1 MKLWKGRLKE
11 GLDLKAD
18 SFNSSIGFDQR
29 MYSEDILGSLAHARM
44 LAKTGIISEED
55 LQSIAGELTTIKEAI
70 QDGSLPVDP
79 YSEDIHTFIEGELTA
94 RIGDAGKRLHT
105 ARSRNDQVVT
115 DTRLFLKKMGLN
127 LSDSLTELMQ
137 TTFQVAE
144 ENLESIMPGYT
155 HLQAAQPV
163 TFAHHIMAYG
173 QMFLRDLDRLHDALA
188 RMDENPLGSC
198 ALAGT
203 TFPIDRHLTT
213 RLLGFARPTENSM
226 DSVSDRDYIL
236 ELEFVLAL
244 IMTHLSR
251 LSEELI
257 LWSSPGYRFVEMA
270 DAYSTGSSIMPQ
282 KKNPDMAE
290 LIRGK
295 SGRVTGNLTA
305 SLMMMKGLALAYN
318 KDMQEDKEGIFD
330 SFDNVIPSVE
340 IMAGMLG
347 TMKVNADKMYRACED
362 GFINATDCADYLT
375 KKGRAFREAYRVTGE
390 IVAECVSGG
399 MPLSEYSLADYQA
412 KDPLFEKDIFDAI
425 KIETSLYNRT
435 SYGGPAPESVKIQ
448 ITNAKIKLTE
458 LKENYETFNQN
469 N

>member
-29 MYSEDILGSLAHARM
+29 MFAEDIAGSLAHAEM
-44 LAKTGIISEED
+44 LARTGIISSED
-55 LQSIAGELTTIKEAI
+55 LSAIIGGLTNIREEIRSGELLI
-70 QDGSLPVDP
+70 DP
-79 YSEDIHTFIEGELTA
+79 ASEDIHTFIEGELTA

-115 DTRLFLKKMGLN
+115 DTRLFLKKLGSS
-127 LSDSLTELMQ
+127 LSDSLGGLIEVILDTAQ
-137 TTFQVAE
+137 G
-144 ENLESIMPGYT
+144 NLDAIMPGYT

-173 QMFLRDLDRLHDALA
+173 QMFLRDLDRLGDALE
-188 RMDENPLGSC
+188 RMNENPLGAC

-203 TFPIDRHLTT
+203 TFPIDRKLTAE
-213 RLLGFARPTENSM
+213 LLGFAKPTENSM
-226 DSVSDRDYIL
+226 DSVSDRDFIL
-236 ELEFVLAL
+236 ELDFVLTV

-257 LWSSPGYRFVEMA
+257 LWSSPGYRFIEMA

-295 SGRVTGNLTA
+295 SGRVAGNLTA

-330 SFDNVIPSVE
+330 SFDSVIPSVE
-340 IMAGMLG
+340 IMAGMLS
-347 TMKVNADKMYRACED
+347 TMKVNAGKMYRACEE

-375 KKGRAFREAYRVTGE
+375 RKGRAFREAYRVTGE
-390 IVAECVSGG
+390 IVAECSDRGITLNEY
-399 MPLSEYSLADYQA
+399 PLAEYQA
-412 KDPLFEKDIFDAI
+412 KDDLFTGDIYEAI

-435 SYGGPAPESVKIQ
+435 SYGGPAPESVKVQ
-448 ITNAKIKLTE
+448 ITNAKVKLME
-458 LKENYETFNQN
+458 LMK
-469 N
+469 

>member
-29 MYSEDILGSLAHARM
+29 MFAEDIAGSLAHAEM
-44 LAKTGIISEED
+44 LARTGIISSED
-55 LQSIAGELTTIKEAI
+55 LSAIIGGLTNIREEIRSGELLI
-70 QDGSLPVDP
+70 DP
-79 YSEDIHTFIEGELTA
+79 ASEDIHTFIEGELTA

-115 DTRLFLKKMGLN
+115 DTRLFLKKLGSS
-127 LSDSLTELMQ
+127 LSDSLGGLIEVILDTAQ
-137 TTFQVAE
+137 G
-144 ENLESIMPGYT
+144 NLDAIMPGYT

-173 QMFLRDLDRLHDALA
+173 QMFLRDLDRLGDALE
-188 RMDENPLGSC
+188 RMNENPLGAC

-203 TFPIDRHLTT
+203 TFPIDRKLTAE
-213 RLLGFARPTENSM
+213 LLGFAKPTENSM
-226 DSVSDRDYIL
+226 DSVSDRDFIL
-236 ELEFVLAL
+236 ELDFVLTV

-257 LWSSPGYRFVEMA
+257 LWSSPGYRFIEMA

-295 SGRVTGNLTA
+295 SGRVAGNLTA

-330 SFDNVIPSVE
+330 SFDSVIPSVE
-340 IMAGMLG
+340 IMAGMLS
-347 TMKVNADKMYRACED
+347 TMKVNAGKMYRACEE

-375 KKGRAFREAYRVTGE
+375 RKGRAFREAYRVTGE
-390 IVAECVSGG
+390 IVAECSDRGITLNEY
-399 MPLSEYSLADYQA
+399 PLAEYQA
-412 KDPLFEKDIFDAI
+412 KDDLFTEDIYEAI

-435 SYGGPAPESVKIQ
+435 SYGGPAPESVKVQ
-448 ITNAKIKLTE
+448 ITNAKVKLME
-458 LKENYETFNQN
+458 LMK
-469 N
+469 

>member
-29 MYSEDILGSLAHARM
+29 MYAEDIAGSLAHAKM
-44 LAKTGIISEED
+44 LATTGIISGDD
-55 LQSIAGELTTIKEAI
+55 LQAI
-70 QDGSLPVDP
+70 QGGLRAILTEIEDRSLEVDP
-79 YSEDIHTFIEGELTA
+79 HSEDIHTFIEGELTR

-115 DTRLFLKKMGLN
+115 DTRLFLKKMGGTLET
-127 LSDSLTELMQ
+127 SLEGLLE

-144 ENLESIMPGYT
+144 ANLATIMPGYT

-173 QMFLRDLDRLHDALA
+173 QMFLRDLHRLGDALS
-188 RMDENPLGSC
+188 RMDENPLGAC

-203 TFPIDRHLTT
+203 TFPIDRHQTT
-213 RLLGFARPTENSM
+213 ELLGFARPTENSM

-236 ELEFVLAL
+236 ELQFVLTL

-295 SGRVTGNLTA
+295 SGRVAGHLTA

-330 SFDNVIPSVE
+330 SFDNVIPAVE
-340 IMAGMLG
+340 IMAGMLA
-347 TMKVNADKMYRACED
+347 TMKVNKDRMYRACEE

-390 IVAECVSGG
+390 IVAECVSRGVA
-399 MPLSEYSLADYQA
+399 LSEYPLADYRA
-412 KDPLFEKDIFDAI
+412 KDPLFEEDIFEAI
-425 KIETSLYNRT
+425 RIETSLFNRT
-435 SYGGPAPESVKIQ
+435 SYGGPAPESVQIQ
-448 ITNAKIKLTE
+448 INNAKSKLTE
-458 LKENYETFNQN
+458 LKK
-469 N
+469 

>member
-18 SFNSSIGFDQR
+18 SFNSSISFDQR
-29 MYSEDILGSLAHARM
+29 MFAEDIAGSQAHATM

-55 LQSIAGELTTIKEAI
+55 LQSILGELTNIREAI
-70 QDGSLPVDP
+70 EEGSLPVDP
-79 YSEDIHTFIEGELTA
+79 KSEDIHTFIEGELTA

-115 DTRLFLKKMGLN
+115 DTRLFLKRLGLS
-127 LSDSLTELMQ
+127 LGDSLEELLEAI
-137 TTFQVAE
+137 FQVAG
-144 ENLESIMPGYT
+144 ENLRTIMPGYT

-173 QMFLRDLDRLHDALA
+173 QMFLRDLDRLQDALA
-188 RMDENPLGSC
+188 RMDENPLGAC

-203 TFPIDRHLTT
+203 TFPIDRDLTT
-213 RLLGFARPTENSM
+213 ELLGFARPTENSM

-236 ELEFVLAL
+236 ELEFVLTL

-295 SGRVTGNLTA
+295 SGRVAGNLTA

-340 IMAGMLG
+340 IMAGMLA
-347 TMKVNADKMYRACED
+347 TMKVNRDKMYRACEE

-390 IVAECVSGG
+390 IVAECVSRGIA
-399 MPLSEYSLADYQA
+399 LNEYSLADYQA
-412 KDPLFEKDIFDAI
+412 KDALFEEDIFEAI
-425 KIETSLYNRT
+425 RIETSLYTRT
-435 SYGGPAPESVKIQ
+435 SYGGPAPESVQIQ
-448 ITNAKIKLTE
+448 INNAKVKLTE
-458 LKENYETFNQN
+458 LKK
-469 N
+469 